1 MEFNGKTVVIT
12 GGSSGMGFIAGK
24 SYAKEG
30 ANVVLLA
37 REQKKLD
44 KCVADI
50 KAEGGNVI
58 GVSTDVCDY
67 NSCVA
72 ARDAAVEA
80 FGSID
85 ILINFAGGATT
96 RMFNKEGIF
105 YDVPIEIYDYS
116 VDLNLK
122 RVINMD
128 HAVMQQMAKQKSG
141 VIIHLGSIT
150 GEEGSESAVAYSAT
164 KSALMNGLTKS
175 VAMAGGSI
183 NVRCLCIAPGPV
195 LTRANMARMK
205 TLMGR
210 AAEPQEIVDIIMY
223 MTSDK
228 ARFATGTTFLM
239 DGGRN
244 ILWSKAY

>member
-1 MEFNGKTVVIT
+1 MEFKGKTVVIT
-12 GGSSGMGFIAGK
+12 GGTSGMGFTAGK

-30 ANVVLLA
+30 ANIVLLA
-37 REQKKLD
+37 RNQEKLD
-44 KCVADI
+44 KCVAEI
-50 KAEGGNVI
+50 KADGGNVI

-72 ARDAAVEA
+72 ARDAAVAA
-80 FGSID
+80 FGAID
-85 ILINFAGGATT
+85 ILLNFAGGATT

-105 YDVPIEIYDYS
+105 YEVPIDIYDYS
-116 VDLNLK
+116 VELNLK
-122 RVINMD
+122 GVIHMD
-128 HAVMQQMAKQKSG
+128 HIVLQQMAKQKSG

-175 VAMAGGSI
+175 IAQVGGPI
-183 NVRCLCIAPGPV
+183 NVRCLCVAPGPV

-210 AAEPQEIVDIIMY
+210 AAEPQEIVDMIMY

-228 ARFATGTTFLM
+228 ASFATGTTFLM

-244 ILWSKAY
+244 VLWDRCY

>member
-1 MEFNGKTVVIT
+1 MEFAGKTVVIT
-12 GGSSGMGFIAGK
+12 GGSSGMGFVAGK

-30 ANVVLLA
+30 ANVVLLG
-37 REQKKLD
+37 RDQERLD
-44 KCVADI
+44 KCVEEI
-50 KAEGGNVI
+50 KAEGGSVI
-58 GVSTDVCDY
+58 GVNTDVIDY
-67 NSCVA
+67 ESCVA

-96 RMFNKEGIF
+96 RMFNKPGVF
-105 YDVPIEIYDYS
+105 YDIPIEVYDYS

-122 RVINMD
+122 GVMHMD
-128 HAVMQQMAKQKSG
+128 HTVLQQMAKQKSG

-150 GEEGSESAVAYSAT
+150 GEEGSDGAVAYSAT

-175 VAMAGGSI
+175 IAMVGGPI
-183 NVRCLCIAPGPV
+183 GVRCLCVAPGPV
-195 LTRANMARMK
+195 LTRANMANMK

-210 AAEPQEIVDIIMY
+210 AAEPQEIVDAIMF

-228 ARFATGTTFLM
+228 ASFATGTTFLM

-244 ILWSKAY
+244 VLWKRSY